1 MSTTK
6 GLAVMLAGAVMLLA
20 AAPASAA
27 TRTKAHTWHGS
38 AYGAASSA
46 FAQGAG
52 TINPNSQRVQPP
64 PACAYPQRYDSGG
77 VAVFQRFGCRLP

>member
-6 GLAVMLAGAVMLLA
+6 GLAVMLAGAVVLLA

-27 TRTKAHTWHGS
+27 TRTKTHTWYGN
-38 AYGAASSA
+38 AYGPAASA
-46 FAQGAG
+46 FAQGSVQLNQNG
-52 TINPNSQRVQPP
+52 QRVRTP
-64 PACAYPQRYDSGG
+64 PACAYPQRYDSSG